1 MVVDYDD
8 RRRETELE
16 KLKLEIRKMR
26 RDMLIDAWKAIIG
39 AAGVLAG
46 LGTAAK
52 ALGWL

>member
-1 MVVDYDD
+1 MVDYDGK
-8 RRRETELE
+8 RKETELE

-26 RDMLIDAWKAIIG
+26 RDMLIDAWKVVIS